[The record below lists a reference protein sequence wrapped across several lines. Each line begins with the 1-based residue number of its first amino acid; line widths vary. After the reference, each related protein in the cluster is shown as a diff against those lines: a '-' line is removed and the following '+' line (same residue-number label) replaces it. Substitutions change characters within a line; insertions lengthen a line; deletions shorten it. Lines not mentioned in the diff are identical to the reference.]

1 MNLVAGA
8 PQWLIIVLAILLV
21 AAAAQDAAKLKISNL
36 LVLAVL
42 LGGVV
47 SAVLS
52 GPRLEI
58 WQNLALF
65 ALFIAIGIPLFATGK
80 LGGGDVKLLAAVG
93 FWYDFQ
99 SALGLLLA
107 VVIAGGILALVMVS
121 LRMVRWSE
129 KARERIIVLQ
139 PRKGIPYAI
148 AIAAGALMTIVAQRG
163 L

>member
-1 MNLVAGA
+1 LNLVAGA

-21 AAAAQDAAKLKISNL
+21 AAAAEDAAKLKISNL

-52 GPRLEI
+52 GPRFEI

-148 AIAAGALMTIVAQRG
+148 AIAAGALMTIVALRG

>member
-52 GPRLEI
+52 GPRFEI

-139 PRKGIPYAI
+139 RRKGIPYAI
-148 AIAAGALMTIVAQRG
+148 AIAAGALMTIIAQRG

>member
-1 MNLVAGA
+1 LNLVAGA

-52 GPRLEI
+52 GPRFEI

-148 AIAAGALMTIVAQRG
+148 AIAAGALMTIIAQRG

>member
-1 MNLVAGA
+1 LNLVAGA

-21 AAAAQDAAKLKISNL
+21 AAAAQDAALLKMSFR
-36 LVLAVL
+36 
-42 LGGVV
+42 LGLSVPLGVV
-47 SAVLS
+47 VIAVLS
-52 GPRLEI
+52 VPRLEI

>member
-1 MNLVAGA
+1 MCSSDL
-8 PQWLIIVLAILLV
+8 
-21 AAAAQDAAKLKISNL
+21 
-36 LVLAVL
+36 
-42 LGGVV
+42 
-47 SAVLS
+47 
-52 GPRLEI
+52 
-58 WQNLALF
+58 
-65 ALFIAIGIPLFATGK
+65 
-80 LGGGDVKLLAAVG
+80 GGDVKLLAAVG

-129 KARERIIVLQ
+129 KARERVIVLQ

>member
-52 GPRLEI
+52 GPRFEI

-148 AIAAGALMTIVAQRG
+148 AIAAGALMTIIAQRG

>member
-1 MNLVAGA
+1 LNLVAGA

-21 AAAAQDAAKLKISNL
+21 AAAAEDAAKLKISNL

-52 GPRLEI
+52 GPRFEI

-107 VVIAGGILALVMVS
+107 VVIAGGILALVMVT